1 MDGEAEAP
9 TKRRRVGQRQRL
21 AAAEAE
27 LEEPPVSESFLAKD
41 LQERWSWGELSPQA
55 VQALPAKAVQDFE
68 ACGAKAPTDL
78 KALAKLGS
86 SGVHPNHMRAQIV
99 KITEAACRMPPL
111 HRSSSSP
118 GEISPSS

>member
-1 MDGEAEAP
+1 MQPWTAKQKLLPKDEEWVRDSDLLP
-9 TKRRRVGQRQRL
+9 PKLSWRSRL
-21 AAAEAE
+21 
-27 LEEPPVSESFLAKD
+27 FLKV
-41 LQERWSWGELSPQA
+41 ERWSWGELSPQA
-55 VQALPAKAVQDFE
+55 VQALAAKAVQDFE